1 MPCPELNEPPRC
13 LTSAAQTRQRKNTLP
28 SFPQPTKN
36 HPGARRRQHQWAA
49 AGARQVSKAEALAR
63 RRANATAAQGATGV
77 PGRGGVGAQGA
88 QGCDGAAPCQRA
100 LHPRGRHR
108 RGLRLR
114 REGAPAAE
122 RRGRLA
128 TLSLSSFAPSPTPLS
143 LGTCECA
150 CRAGVYSIRENP
162 CNSGRKARETER
174 ALTAAG
180 LHCFISAVA
189 RQFFAVSWRRAAM
202 RWKAAAVLAL
212 LVAQVCSCFDL
223 PG

>member
-100 LHPRGRHR
+100 LAPARPPPTGLAAEARRRARGREAGASCNLISLLLRPFPHPALPRYMRMCMPR
-108 RGLRLR
+108 RRVWTAYVR
-114 REGAPAAE
+114 TI
-122 RRGRLA
+122 A
-128 TLSLSSFAPSPTPLS
+128 TLDAK
-143 LGTCECA
+143 
-150 CRAGVYSIRENP
+150 RARR
-162 CNSGRKARETER
+162 SGR
-174 ALTAAG
+174 
-180 LHCFISAVA
+180 
-189 RQFFAVSWRRAAM
+189 
-202 RWKAAAVLAL
+202 
-212 LVAQVCSCFDL
+212 
-223 PG
+223 